1 MQLQLRKFKL
11 HFNVVNYAIIIACLA
26 YIGIKYNMPVGV
38 VGAIGAMIGACLD
51 IVRSRS

>member
-11 HFNVVNYAIIIACLA
+11 HPNAANYAIIVACLT
-26 YIGIKYNMPVGV
+26 YIGIKYNLPVGV
-38 VGAIGAMIGACLD
+38 VCVSGAMIGACLD